1 MFPEKAERTEKAALD
16 ESELSVVALPPTPL
30 KTEKTDSSTS
40 SQILPLARLSSS
52 TLPRAATTTSHSSLA
67 QQVLTRNKPVAE
79 VSPFS
84 PPSPRAGLD
93 DTEDGYQIVPNNSMM
108 DQSNLT
114 PTTATS
120 HTPNNT
126 LVSSQERPA
135 APVILRQRSV
145 DMENNN
151 DKIVSP
157 VKDKLQKMRRS
168 ITEPLMQYFHDIT
181 LVSTDVSKD

>member
-1 MFPEKAERTEKAALD
+1 M
-16 ESELSVVALPPTPL
+16 
-30 KTEKTDSSTS
+30 
-40 SQILPLARLSSS
+40 
-52 TLPRAATTTSHSSLA
+52 
-67 QQVLTRNKPVAE
+67 AE

-84 PPSPRAGLD
+84 NNSPQVGMD

-114 PTTATS
+114 PTTS
-120 HTPNNT
+120 SVTPNNT
-126 LVSSQERPA
+126 LVASQERPTP
-135 APVILRQRSV
+135 PVILRQRSV
-145 DMENNN
+145 DLENNN

-181 LVSTDVSKD
+181 LVSETKLSLDRSFKLLFCIAEL

>member
-1 MFPEKAERTEKAALD
+1 MFPEKADIPEPRPALD

-30 KTEKTDSSTS
+30 KTDHSTS

-52 TLPRAATTTSHSSLA
+52 TLPRPSTLA

-84 PPSPRAGLD
+84 NNSPRLD

-108 DQSNLT
+108 EQSSLT
-114 PTTATS
+114 PTATS
-120 HTPNNT
+120 NTPNNT
-126 LVSSQERPA
+126 LITSQERPA
-135 APVILRQRSV
+135 PPVILRQRSV

-151 DKIVSP
+151 EKVVSP
-157 VKDKLQKMRRS
+157 VKEKLQKMRRS
-168 ITEPLMQYFHDIT
+168 ITEPLMQYFHDIA
-181 LVSTDVSKD
+181 LVSLRQALTKLFI